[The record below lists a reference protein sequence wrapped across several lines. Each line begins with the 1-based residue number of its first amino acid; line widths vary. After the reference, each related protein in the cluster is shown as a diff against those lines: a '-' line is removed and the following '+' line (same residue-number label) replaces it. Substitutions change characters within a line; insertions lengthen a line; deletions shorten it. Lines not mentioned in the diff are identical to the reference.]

1 MLDLSGVWNIGI
13 LPWILQCLLYHTTVL
28 ISLFKCM
35 LSRKWV
41 SLWSHLIINLHLQV
55 WTSSSTAY
63 SLFLHADVLLF
74 QHTRWADF
82 LAGTKQQRMRAQRML
97 PSLAADL
104 SELWECESTPAW
116 KEGSMAFSTCQQTSQ
131 CLQQCAKVPPGAP
144 LLWQSDVSGT
154 RKWSHTSAIH
164 SICPCFTHLVL
175 WEKGKLDNLIQ
186 LACWKAFVFLLQAPF
201 RFLLSWF
208 LSENTLKVQFL
219 DRKKQT
225 TKHQSTSS
233 PSLVPLLKSGKWTSK
248 FSFFMVVIPYC
259 ACEWVS
265 SQKPVVREHCCISSV
280 QFSFL

>member
-1 MLDLSGVWNIGI
+1 MLDLSGLWNIGI

-41 SLWSHLIINLHLQV
+41 SLWSHLIINLYLQV
-55 WTSSSTAY
+55 WTSSSTAH

-82 LAGTKQQRMRAQRML
+82 LAGTKQQRMRAQRVL
-97 PSLAADL
+97 RGPAADL
-104 SELWECESTPAW
+104 SELWGCESTPAW
-116 KEGSMAFSTCQQTSQ
+116 KEGSMAFSTSTDQPVSPAVCQG
-131 CLQQCAKVPPGAP
+131 PPRSTPSLAVR
-144 LLWQSDVSGT
+144 VSGI

-164 SICPCFTHLVL
+164 SICPCFTYLVL

-233 PSLVPLLKSGKWTSK
+233 PSLAPLLK
-248 FSFFMVVIPYC
+248 
-259 ACEWVS
+259 
-265 SQKPVVREHCCISSV
+265 
-280 QFSFL
+280 